1 VQPEP
6 ACVLTDRAEN
16 EKGPPGAGLPI
27 GDRRDSFGLPG
38 AGRIAAAIAFTSTV
52 LDLDRYG
59 SLRQP
64 PLAGGERRPQKVA
77 SRRPVAITSSTIAA
91 TTSR

>member
-6 ACVLTDRAEN
+6 AGVLTDRAEN
-16 EKGPPGAGLPI
+16 EEGPPGAGLPI

-38 AGRIAAAIAFTSTV
+38 AGRIAASIAFTSTV
-52 LDLDRYG
+52 DRDRYG

-64 PLAGGERRPQKVA
+64 PLAGGERKPQKVA